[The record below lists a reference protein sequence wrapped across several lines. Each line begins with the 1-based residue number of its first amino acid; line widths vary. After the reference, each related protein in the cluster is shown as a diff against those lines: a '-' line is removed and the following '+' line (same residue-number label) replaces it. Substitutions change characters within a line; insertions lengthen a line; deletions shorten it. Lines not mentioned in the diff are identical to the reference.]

1 MPQLNPYIHFNGNA
15 EEAFQFYKS
24 IFGGEFLPI
33 VRFKDIQALQS
44 ITTNEEENKI
54 MQISLPIGENSFLMG
69 SDVPSFMG
77 KVNEKENR
85 SKISINTESKEEAEN
100 LFRGLSTNGEVE
112 VPFNESENGI
122 NFGMLRDQYGIEWM
136 INFKTAK

>member
-15 EEAFQFYKS
+15 EEAFKFYKS
-24 IFGGEFLPI
+24 IFGGELLPI

-85 SKISINTESKEEAEN
+85 SKISINTETKEEAEN

-122 NFGMLRDQYGIEWM
+122 NFGMLRDQYGIE
-136 INFKTAK
+136 

>member
-85 SKISINTESKEEAEN
+85 SKISINTENKEEAEN